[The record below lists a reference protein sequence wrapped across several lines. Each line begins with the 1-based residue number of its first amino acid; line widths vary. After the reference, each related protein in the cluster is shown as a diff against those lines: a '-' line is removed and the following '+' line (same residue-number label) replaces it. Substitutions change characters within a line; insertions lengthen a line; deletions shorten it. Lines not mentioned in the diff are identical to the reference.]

1 MDLRLAQLRT
11 LREVARRGSF
21 SRAAESLR
29 LSQPAVS
36 LQIRQLEDAFGATLI
51 ERVGKR
57 AFATAAGETVLA
69 HAERIFAELDAARAT
84 LLRKRDAVA
93 GLVRLGTGATA
104 SIYLLPPLLRRLR
117 QRHPA
122 LELSVAT
129 GNTREIVQAVI
140 DNALDLAIVTLPV
153 ARRKLMVTPFY
164 TDSLVVIA
172 APEKRWRRVRAIDPA
187 ALAREKLILFE
198 RGGAIRGVMDSW
210 FARTG
215 STPRVTMELGNAEA
229 SKKLVGAGL
238 GLSIISAIAVKKEV
252 ASGELLALTP
262 KPKLARLLGLVRR
275 RDKPSTPA
283 LAAVVDALQEF
294 TSRSAAGGSAGA
306 GTATVGRGS

>member
-11 LREVARRGSF
+11 FREVVRRGSF
-21 SRAAESLR
+21 SRAAETLR

-36 LQIRQLEDAFGATLI
+36 LQIRQLEEAFGASLI

-57 AFATAAGETVLA
+57 ASATSAGEIVLA
-69 HAERIFAELDAARAT
+69 HVDRVFNELEAARAA
-84 LLRKRDAVA
+84 LSRGVDSVA
-93 GLVRLGTGATA
+93 GPVRLGTGATA

-122 LELSVAT
+122 LELSVST

-153 ARRKLMVTPFY
+153 ARRELTVTPFFR
-164 TDSLVVIA
+164 DPLVVIA
-172 APEKRWRRVRAIDPA
+172 PPDARWRGRRTIDPA
-187 ALAREKLILFE
+187 TTAREPLILFE
-198 RGGAIRGVMDSW
+198 RGGAIRGVMDGW
-210 FARTG
+210 FAKARAA
-215 STPRVTMELGNAEA
+215 PRVTMELGNAEA

-238 GLSIISAIAVKKEV
+238 GLSIISAIAVRKEV
-252 ASGELLALTP
+252 ASGELLALAP
-262 KPKLARLLGLVRR
+262 QPKLARMLGLVRR

-283 LAAVVDALQEF
+283 LEAVLGALDAFARKGATAA
-294 TSRSAAGGSAGA
+294 SSA
-306 GTATVGRGS
+306 